1 MQLTDRQFLAV
12 LQGAAKVINE
22 EIKTGVPD
30 NLRGRVD
37 AELLAHYEEGDTDRL
52 RISINGK
59 TIATLTITM
68 TEEREIREVAIENY
82 REFIKWLTETEDGID
97 LLWTFICSREVTSLL
112 KCVEDVLVVDGIIPD
127 GCVVRT
133 HNEPAR
139 VKGTVL
145 RGCKPQDIADALGDA
160 LPDVI
165 ASAIALPE
173 GK

>member
-1 MQLTDRQFLAV
+1 MQLTDAQTLAV
-12 LQGAAKVINE
+12 FQGAAKVIND
-22 EIKTGVPD
+22 EIKTGRPD

-37 AELLAHYEEGDTDRL
+37 AELLAHYEESGTDRI

-59 TIATLTITM
+59 AIATLTVTM
-68 TEEREIREVAIENY
+68 TEPKEVREVGIENY
-82 REFIKWLTETEDGID
+82 REFIKWLTETDDGID

-112 KCVEDVLVVDGIIPD
+112 KCIEDVLLVDGIIPD

-133 HNEPAR
+133 HKEPSR

-145 RGCKPQDIADALGDA
+145 RGCKPQDIADALGEA